1 MWLWKQGSFF
11 GSQVF
16 ECFGKIAFLLLNFLD
31 PLDEIC
37 LFLQQIAFHFNVFV
51 LHLLSLLGLLGFVNQ
66 NALLKLKDSCVF
78 LQFVV
83 LEADTIDE
91 ESHESWSLNK
101 DILSNSIHFVSLNNQ
116 RLTLGVS

>member
-16 ECFGKIAFLLLNFLD
+16 ECFGKIAFLLLNFID

-51 LHLLSLLGLLGFVNQ
+51 LHLFCFLGLLGFVNQ